1 MKISVEKGLENISEY
16 LTQKG
21 YEIVPENSVADAYIY
36 ENTPISAIPS
46 ANFSPVSSL
55 AENPILL
62 ICAKNRSYDEIEM
75 TLKQKTYSKLF

>member
-1 MKISVEKGLENISEY
+1 MKISVEKGLENISYY

-21 YEIVPENSVADAYIY
+21 YEIVPEDSVADAYIY
-36 ENTPISAIPS
+36 ENTPISSIPS

-62 ICAKNRSYDEIEM
+62 ICAKNRSFDEIEM
-75 TLKQKTYSKLF
+75 TLKQKAYNKLF

>member
-21 YEIVPENSVADAYIY
+21 YEIVPENSVTDAYIY
-36 ENTPISAIPS
+36 ENTPISSIPS

-75 TLKQKTYSKLF
+75 TLKQKTYNKLF